1 MIIKSYEIKK
11 QSSKIN
17 QYNLFL
23 LYGENDGLKKE
34 IKESIKKTISQDDLD
49 TEFLTF
55 HESDIIENEEIFYN
69 TIYSGSLFSKKKIIH
84 INTCTDKIFEKV
96 KDIVEKY
103 PENVFIIISAS
114 ILDKKSKLRNY
125 FEKETKTIC
134 IACYLDS
141 DRDLESIAKIK
152 LNENKIIIS
161 KESLNLLIEKSNS
174 DRNNLKSEIDKIV
187 SFSLNN
193 KNLKIDEIKSII
205 NFSGEHKSDNLIN
218 ECLCGNLLQYKKILS
233 ELYNNTVNQ
242 IFFLRILSN
251 KIQRLLKIKTIEN
264 NYKDLETLINNL
276 KPAIFW
282 KEKPILKKQIAI
294 WSLDDL
300 KKIVSQIS
308 DTEILCKENPQISK
322 IIFFQLFTNICKK
335 ANSYSL

>member
-1 MIIKSYEIKK
+1 VIIKSYEIKK
-11 QSSKIN
+11 QSSTID

-34 IKESIKKTISQDDLD
+34 IKESIKKTITLRNPD

-55 HESDIIENEEIFYN
+55 HENDIIENEESFYN
-69 TIYSGSLFSKKKIIH
+69 TIYSGSLFSKKKIIY
-84 INTCTDKIFEKV
+84 ISNGTDKIFEKIE
-96 KDIVEKY
+96 DISEKY
-103 PENVFIIISAS
+103 PENVFIVISAN

-125 FEKETKTIC
+125 FEKKNKTIC

-141 DRDLESIAKIK
+141 DRDLEFIAKTK
-152 LNENKIIIS
+152 LNENKIVIS

-174 DRNNLKSEIDKIV
+174 DRNNLKSEIDKII

-193 KNLKIDEIKSII
+193 KNLKIDEIKSIV

-233 ELYNNTVNQ
+233 ELYMNTVNQ

-251 KIQRLLKIKTIEN
+251 KIQRLLKIKTIES
-264 NYKDLETLINNL
+264 NYKDLETLINNI
-276 KPAIFW
+276 KPPIFL
-282 KEKPILKKQIAI
+282 KEKPILKRQVAI

-322 IIFFQLFTNICKK
+322 IIFFQFFTKICKK
-335 ANSYSL
+335 ANSYF